1 MMEKSMG
8 TRIRTAGAAA
18 SSAVTTVGTGRQ
30 LLLRT
35 GKKVRTQS
43 PVCACI
49 PVAFGLTL
57 CAFLSLCWFGPLGSV
72 CSSLIVMRPFLLS
85 FVACVSP
92 CIALLPSSL
101 ARTHDTGAV
110 IDDDEDAED
119 NDDDDDQDDDEDDE
133 EEDGDDDLHDMD
145 DMEDD
150 LDGDDQDDLDG
161 HDEDEDEDED
171 DGEGDEDEDM
181 MEHEDNFFEIF
192 QPYET
197 LVYSER
203 MSDLTHQHGGSGD
216 GRHGG
221 GSRVDASTRSLAA
234 QLGATTSTRAA
245 DGMGLSPAD
254 LVPLPIL
261 GMGGY
266 DWNRMGM
273 QAALANADPS
283 LLSVLSRV
291 DPRTLLFALGWDPL
305 MGAEG
310 GPQTADFRAIRA
322 QMASM
327 PFRGDIGGLL
337 RQASGYADLDGGCAP
352 ATPVD
357 PSTRLH
363 RALCRSVSSG
373 VAAFPPR
380 RLPPSLDRGVGGG
393 SGGGG
398 DSSALATV
406 YRNLAASGIVLPPRA
421 SGPLASSLTRGGA
434 SGGTAAGSLGTGM
447 LVGGE
452 LGGSVP
458 TLLPN
463 GRGSM
468 PNGLTGL
475 SASLSALAHYGP
487 GPFGCDGGGLGQ
499 SGMSAADSSS
509 APSVRR
515 GLERLAAR
523 WRYEPP
529 SVVGH
534 AAELDSE
541 GTPTEDGP
549 RRAAVESVD
558 ASFVAMLTTFG
569 DADSAMLSAR
579 DAATRIRQDLA
590 AARERVAEAA
600 AAEAASA
607 EADAARAE
615 AAPEQP
621 AMDASP
627 STESGAGGRPMSTAT
642 DEGDALAA
650 RVGAIGVVSPMASPG
665 GPSAAGSNA
674 GDDAAAAAA
683 RGASAGT
690 GDRPDT
696 PAVTARGDRPAETP
710 ATTAAAR
717 NPSGTGT
724 EAASAAPAASGG
736 TPAQPGAASPA
747 EAAAPIPAAI
757 TDGDFTAIGL
767 ARASVAGISMS
778 APADD
783 TPRVIEAAT
792 EATGVD
798 PTFLSALPSDM
809 RLELLNGLVTSP
821 PAARATDGGD
831 AAPAAPAAP
840 VAAQPAVAAASD
852 RSATAAG
859 EAPADAPAAAA
870 AEPDAE
876 ARRVVAVL
884 GATSLNPDFLAA
896 LPPDLRGDALTEE
909 ARHDLE
915 QHNRHGGEAGGGE
928 AAAAAAGGGG
938 GGLGGDGVGGMGDMD
953 NATFLAT
960 LGPALREE
968 ILVTSDAAFLAT
980 LPPAV
985 AAEARLLR
993 QRALSQQRARLAA
1006 HTWTDNDGRVH
1017 GDMDAGIPIVAGVD
1031 DGSVEAAAM
1040 FDARAAYMR
1049 RRGRASGRDAGDPD
1063 DGVYAQPPLPLPH
1076 LDAAALGA
1084 VVRLLVARDAPRTMV
1099 HRVLTGACRV
1109 PSARDEVL
1117 HAALDLAEARATGSL
1132 SASAE
1137 FRCGSD
1143 GAGDGGI
1150 VKMHLVV
1157 PGPAAEPTG
1166 EGAAPATR
1174 GPGEQRARPKVKV
1187 MAAKSESADAGVVVR
1202 RALELLQTL
1211 AKDNEDVARALAS
1224 PTPPDVTD
1232 GTPSSDSPAKAD
1244 GGADAGEAPKGD
1256 TAAHDAAPAT
1266 AADCAPPAAT
1276 SSAADARPPFMARLI
1291 ALLTSRLLRRSSPTI
1306 ELLLSLLSTV
1316 CHAIPPAAEDAPV
1329 DTEAGGDAGAGGEP
1343 GEADAGTAD
1352 GDAGT
1357 AAAASGTSQPPA
1369 AGSAVEE
1376 GGASNG
1382 AADPT
1387 SDASRPAASTTADDT
1402 PAAAPETGGSTPMPD
1417 AGASD
1422 SADARMQDDKRIS
1435 TADGDEEELEPPVAS
1450 ATHEDADPAAARVPR
1465 IADKDVRA
1473 LVDVVRRAG
1482 CTSKGYVRAS
1492 GVLARLGERRAH
1504 EQVAVAALCEAV
1516 LATGA
1521 RVASTL
1527 DRLVSRIDK
1536 VVADQ
1541 PDRGAPAEPRGGA
1554 PSSATPSD
1562 DGGAAGAEVAV
1573 KHSPAV
1579 AAELRRFSDTPASD
1593 SELAL
1598 LRLLMT
1604 LDSLLGARRAAAAA
1618 NPQES
1623 DAGVTSA
1630 AALDGLQHLWN
1641 GLTSL
1646 LDAIRG
1652 KDVRTE
1658 EEEDESKRSAAA
1670 RAVATVGSRP
1680 KGARSAL
1687 PPALARL
1694 APLIEAY
1701 FRAQSVM
1708 NTSGAG
1714 SPGAVAPAAPTTDA
1728 ASGAAATSDASSADA
1743 ADPLA
1748 RQGSSSGGGALAVDG
1763 DEATASQ
1770 TTPLGTFINR
1780 HRAAV
1785 NAVIRANPSLLDGS
1799 LRSSLSHPQAL
1810 DFDNK
1815 RTYFR
1820 TLVRKRMSA
1829 EAAAS
1834 GGVSPL
1840 RIRVRRDQVFQD
1852 SYHQL
1857 RMRSAAE
1864 MKGRLHVQFI
1874 GEEGIDAG
1882 GVTREW
1888 YALLARKIFDAN
1900 HALFVKSA
1908 AKSATYQPNVV
1919 SYVNEDHLGV
1929 FKFAGRVF
1937 GKAILDGQLLDAYF
1951 TRAFYKHLLGV
1962 KPSFSDVEALDPDLH
1977 SSLTWVLN
1985 NDPAVLDMTMSA
1997 EHTEFGTTDVVDLIP
2012 DGRNIPVT
2020 NENKAEYVRL
2030 ITDLRL
2036 TKAIR
2041 RQIDAFLSGFREL
2054 IPGSDLTMF
2063 NEVELEL
2070 LMAGLPD
2077 IDVADLKGNV
2087 EYTGYTRSSA
2097 QVDWFWTFVS
2107 QLGRED
2113 LARLVMFVTGTSKI
2127 PIEGF
2132 AALQGMNG
2140 PQKFHIHRVSCA
2152 SGPFFPLP
2160 SAHTCFNTLDL
2171 PQYPT
2176 AEVLNKQLLCAIR
2189 EGSEGFGFA

>member
-1 MMEKSMG
+1 MSYTSGESYG
-8 TRIRTAGAAA
+8 SF
-18 SSAVTTVGTGRQ
+18 SSRESSHEGDEHGDEDTYSG
-30 LLLRT
+30 
-35 GKKVRTQS
+35 S
-43 PVCACI
+43 
-49 PVAFGLTL
+49 
-57 CAFLSLCWFGPLGSV
+57 GSV
-72 CSSLIVMRPFLLS
+72 FGGGEE
-85 FVACVSP
+85 
-92 CIALLPSSL
+92 
-101 ARTHDTGAV
+101 GA
-110 IDDDEDAED
+110 DGAPAED
-119 NDDDDDQDDDEDDE
+119 WEEGAGLDDEDDVDE
-133 EEDGDDDLHDMD
+133 DDEAGDHDDDDEEDEDGDDDDLHDMD
-145 DMEDD
+145 DMEDV
-150 LDGDDQDDLDG
+150 LDGEEDQDELDG
-161 HDEDEDEDED
+161 HEEDEEEDEDDVDGDEEDEDEMDQ
-171 DGEGDEDEDM
+171 
-181 MEHEDNFFEIF
+181 EDNFFEVF
-192 QPYET
+192 QPYGA

-203 MSDLTHQHGGSGD
+203 MNDLAHQQGGPGGD

-221 GSRVDASTRSLAA
+221 NSRVDASTRSLAA
-234 QLGATTSTRAA
+234 QLGSTTSTRAT
-245 DGMGLSPAD
+245 DGVGFSPAD
-254 LVPLPIL
+254 LMPLPGL
-261 GMGGY
+261 GAAGFEPH
-266 DWNRMGM
+266 RMGM

-283 LLSVLSRV
+283 LISVLSRV
-291 DPRTLLFALGWDPL
+291 DPRTLMFALGWDP
-305 MGAEG
+305 MMAPAGDQ
-310 GPQTADFRAIRA
+310 PPADFMALRA
-322 QMASM
+322 QVAAMAH
-327 PFRGDIGGLL
+327 RGDIGGLL
-337 RQASGYADLDGGCAP
+337 RQASGYDDLDGTTSPTA
-352 ATPVD
+352 PVD

-363 RALCRSVSSG
+363 RALCRPVTSA
-373 VAAFPPR
+373 VASFPPR
-380 RLPPSLDRGVGGG
+380 RPAVSADR
-393 SGGGG
+393 SGGEP
-398 DSSALATV
+398 SSLSAVYRSLSAL
-406 YRNLAASGIVLPPRA
+406 GIVLPTRA
-421 SGPLASSLTRGGA
+421 SSTLASSLSRG
-434 SGGTAAGSLGTGM
+434 SGVAQSGHL
-447 LVGGE
+447 GGE
-452 LGGSVP
+452 LGGAVP
-458 TLLPN
+458 SLLPSA
-463 GRGSM
+463 RGSA
-468 PNGLTGL
+468 PNGLSGL
-475 SASLSALAHYGP
+475 STSLTALAHFGP
-487 GPFGCDGGGLGQ
+487 GPFGCDGGGLGR
-499 SGMSAADSSS
+499 SGMAPGDSSTS
-509 APSVRR
+509 PGVRR
-515 GLERLAAR
+515 GVERLAAR

-534 AAELDSE
+534 TASVED
-541 GTPTEDGP
+541 DGP
-549 RRAAVESVD
+549 TPEDAASPSARVLPMD
-558 ASFVAMLTTFG
+558 AALSGMLTLFG
-569 DADSAMLSAR
+569 DADGAVLSAR
-579 DAATRIRQDLA
+579 DDASQIRQELET
-590 AARERVAEAA
+590 ARERAA
-600 AAEAASA
+600 QEVAAEA
-607 EADAARAE
+607 ERTNADTTPPNAAQ
-615 AAPEQP
+615 EQP

-627 STESGAGGRPMSTAT
+627 SSVPQPGPQPMSTAT

-650 RVGAIGVVSPMASPG
+650 HVGAISVVSPLASPG
-665 GPSAAGSNA
+665 GPSAATSNA
-674 GDDAAAAAA
+674 GDDPMAATGARRGAPAASRA
-683 RGASAGT
+683 RPDAPPVAGTEQGASDAPATAPSAPANASGAGAVASAG
-690 GDRPDT
+690 P
-696 PAVTARGDRPAETP
+696 TA
-710 ATTAAAR
+710 
-717 NPSGTGT
+717 PS
-724 EAASAAPAASGG
+724 APSSAPNAAPAAD
-736 TPAQPGAASPA
+736 TDIARNP
-747 EAAAPIPAAI
+747 PAAI
-757 TDGDFTAIGL
+757 VDGDYTAIGL
-767 ARASVAGISMS
+767 ARAVVAGISMS

-809 RLELLNGLVTSP
+809 RLELLNGLFTSP
-821 PAARATDGGD
+821 PAVRTVDGIDGSAGGGARHAASTEPSSRPAATAENNATPAQGEAGPERS
-831 AAPAAPAAP
+831 APA
-840 VAAQPAVAAASD
+840 V
-852 RSATAAG
+852 
-859 EAPADAPAAAA
+859 EA
-870 AEPDAE
+870 DAE
-876 ARRVVAVL
+876 ARSVVAVL

-896 LPPDLRGDALTEE
+896 LPPDLRGDALAEE

-915 QHNRHGGEAGGGE
+915 QHNRRGSEVGGSAGG
-928 AAAAAAGGGG
+928 AAAAMGAPGPGSSN
-938 GGLGGDGVGGMGDMD
+938 GVGDMD

-960 LGPALREE
+960 LAPTLREE

-980 LPPAV
+980 LPPVV
-985 AAEARLLR
+985 AAEARVLR
-993 QRALSQQRARLAA
+993 QRALRQQRARLAA
-1006 HTWTDNDGRVH
+1006 HTWTDSDGRVREE
-1017 GDMDAGIPIVAGVD
+1017 MDAGIPMVSGVD
-1031 DGSVEAAAM
+1031 VVSVDRGM
-1040 FDARAAYMR
+1040 LDARAAYMR
-1049 RRGRASGRDAGDPD
+1049 RRGQNGPRDGNDAE
-1063 DGVYAQPPLPLPH
+1063 DGMFVPPPPLPH

-1084 VVRLLVARDAPRTMV
+1084 VVRLLTARDAPRTMV

-1109 PSARDEVL
+1109 PAARDAVL
-1117 HAALDLAEARATGSL
+1117 SVTLDLAEARATGSL

-1137 FRCGSD
+1137 FRGEHDRTSEGGS
-1143 GAGDGGI
+1143 
-1150 VKMHLVV
+1150 VKMQQLVL
-1157 PGPAAEPTG
+1157 GLADEPVDM
-1166 EGAAPATR
+1166 AVSASR
-1174 GPGEQRARPKVKV
+1174 GPRDQLVRPKVKV
-1187 MAAKSESADAGVVVR
+1187 MAAKSESADPGVVVR
-1202 RALELLQTL
+1202 RSIELLHAL
-1211 AKDNEDVARALAS
+1211 AKDNEEVARALAS
-1224 PTPPDVTD
+1224 PTAPVLPAAVFSSSATAGSASGGGGAAPESNSAAARDSAEASPPNGAQAPDVPPD
-1232 GTPSSDSPAKAD
+1232 
-1244 GGADAGEAPKGD
+1244 
-1256 TAAHDAAPAT
+1256 
-1266 AADCAPPAAT
+1266 AAT
-1276 SSAADARPPFMARLI
+1276 RPPFMARLI
-1291 ALLTSRLLRRSSPTI
+1291 ALLTSRLLRRSIPTI

-1316 CHAIPPAAEDAPV
+1316 CHAIPSAAEDGHAAADSRADREEPR
-1329 DTEAGGDAGAGGEP
+1329 EAGAAAVDPNTRPPSVAPSRSAQQPTVSGADGASRT
-1343 GEADAGTAD
+1343 ADADAAPQSNSDAANATAELRPS
-1352 GDAGT
+1352 T
-1357 AAAASGTSQPPA
+1357 AAAAGSQAEPTQATAAVPIDNTQVPA
-1369 AGSAVEE
+1369 RTPVDAEASA
-1376 GGASNG
+1376 
-1382 AADPT
+1382 
-1387 SDASRPAASTTADDT
+1387 
-1402 PAAAPETGGSTPMPD
+1402 
-1417 AGASD
+1417 
-1422 SADARMQDDKRIS
+1422 MQDQDKTIRLGS
-1435 TADGDEEELEPPVAS
+1435 GSDPAPMDPEVAVQQ
-1450 ATHEDADPAAARVPR
+1450 DADPAAARVPR
-1465 IADKDVRA
+1465 IADEDVRA

-1482 CTSKGYVRAS
+1482 CGPRGYIRAS

-1527 DRLVSRIDK
+1527 DRLVSRIHQ
-1536 VVADQ
+1536 VAGQ
-1541 PDRGAPAEPRGGA
+1541 AGERLPTEPRGA
-1554 PSSATPSD
+1554 VHPALPSD
-1562 DGGAAGAEVAV
+1562 DSVASGAERAS

-1579 AAELRRFSDTPASD
+1579 ATELRRFSDTPASD

-1598 LRLLMT
+1598 LRLLVT
-1604 LDSLLGARRAAAAA
+1604 LDSLIESRRAAAAA
-1618 NPQES
+1618 GPQVN
-1623 DAGVTSA
+1623 DVGVTSA

-1652 KDVRTE
+1652 KDVGSDDEDDETHRT
-1658 EEEDESKRSAAA
+1658 AAA

-1701 FRAQSVM
+1701 FRAQSVL
-1708 NTSGAG
+1708 NSR
-1714 SPGAVAPAAPTTDA
+1714 SPTTPASATAGAVAPGTAAASPPAAALAAGVSSTDA
-1728 ASGAAATSDASSADA
+1728 VTAQVRKESDGGVAPASGE
-1743 ADPLA
+1743 
-1748 RQGSSSGGGALAVDG
+1748 G
-1763 DEATASQ
+1763 DEATQ
-1770 TTPLGTFINR
+1770 QMTQLGTFINR

-1799 LRSSLSHPQAL
+1799 LRSALSHPQAL

-1820 TLVRKRMSA
+1820 TLVRKRLSA
-1829 EAAAS
+1829 EAAS

-1857 RMRSAAE
+1857 RMRSAPE

-2012 DGRNIPVT
+2012 NGRNIPVT
-2020 NENKAEYVRL
+2020 NANKSEYVRL

-2054 IPGSDLTMF
+2054 IPAADLTMF

-2077 IDVADLKGNV
+2077 IDVADLKSNV

-2171 PQYPT
+2171 PQYPS

>member
-1 MMEKSMG
+1 MSYTSGESYG
-8 TRIRTAGAAA
+8 SF
-18 SSAVTTVGTGRQ
+18 SSGESSHEGDEHGDEDTYSG
-30 LLLRT
+30 
-35 GKKVRTQS
+35 S
-43 PVCACI
+43 
-49 PVAFGLTL
+49 
-57 CAFLSLCWFGPLGSV
+57 GSV
-72 CSSLIVMRPFLLS
+72 FGGGEE
-85 FVACVSP
+85 
-92 CIALLPSSL
+92 
-101 ARTHDTGAV
+101 GA
-110 IDDDEDAED
+110 DGAPAED
-119 NDDDDDQDDDEDDE
+119 WEEGAGLDDEDDVDE
-133 EEDGDDDLHDMD
+133 DDDAGDHDDDDEEDEDGDDDDLHDMD
-145 DMEDD
+145 DMEDV
-150 LDGDDQDDLDG
+150 LDGEEDQDELDG
-161 HDEDEDEDED
+161 HEEDEEEDEDDVDGDEEDEDEMDQ
-171 DGEGDEDEDM
+171 
-181 MEHEDNFFEIF
+181 EDNFFEVF
-192 QPYET
+192 QPYGA

-203 MSDLTHQHGGSGD
+203 MNDLAHQQGGPGGD

-221 GSRVDASTRSLAA
+221 NSRVDASTRSLAA
-234 QLGATTSTRAA
+234 QLGATTSTRAT
-245 DGMGLSPAD
+245 DGVGFSPVD
-254 LVPLPIL
+254 LMPLPGL
-261 GMGGY
+261 GAAGFEPH
-266 DWNRMGM
+266 RMGM

-283 LLSVLSRV
+283 LISVLSRV
-291 DPRTLLFALGWDPL
+291 DPRTLMFALGWDP
-305 MGAEG
+305 MMAPVGDQ
-310 GPQTADFRAIRA
+310 PPADFMALRA
-322 QMASM
+322 QVAAMAH
-327 PFRGDIGGLL
+327 RGDIGGLL
-337 RQASGYADLDGGCAP
+337 RQASGYDDLDGTNSP
-352 ATPVD
+352 AAPVD

-363 RALCRSVSSG
+363 RALCRPVSAG
-373 VAAFPPR
+373 VASFPPR
-380 RLPPSLDRGVGGG
+380 RPAISVDRIGGEPSSLSV
-393 SGGGG
+393 
-398 DSSALATV
+398 V
-406 YRNLAASGIVLPPRA
+406 YRNLSALGIVLPTRA
-421 SGPLASSLTRGGA
+421 SSTLATSLSRGSSIA
-434 SGGTAAGSLGTGM
+434 QSGHL
-447 LVGGE
+447 GGE
-452 LGGSVP
+452 LGIAVP
-458 TLLPN
+458 SLLPCS
-463 GRGSM
+463 RGSA
-468 PNGLTGL
+468 PNGLSGL
-475 SASLSALAHYGP
+475 STSLTALAHFGP
-487 GPFGCDGGGLGQ
+487 GPFGCDGGGLGR
-499 SGMSAADSSS
+499 SGMAAGDSSAS
-509 APSVRR
+509 PGVRR
-515 GLERLAAR
+515 GVERLAAR
-523 WRYEPP
+523 WRYDPP

-534 AAELDSE
+534 TASVVPDEP
-541 GTPTEDGP
+541 TPTDG
-549 RRAAVESVD
+549 AAPN
-558 ASFVAMLTTFG
+558 ASALPMDTALANMLSLFG
-569 DADSAMLSAR
+569 DADGAVLSAR
-579 DAATRIRQDLA
+579 DDATHIRQDLET
-590 AARERVAEAA
+590 ARERAA
-600 AAEAASA
+600 QEVAAEAERAN
-607 EADAARAE
+607 ADTTPPNAAQ
-615 AAPEQP
+615 EQP

-627 STESGAGGRPMSTAT
+627 PTEPQSGPQPMSTAT

-650 RVGAIGVVSPMASPG
+650 HVGAISVVSPLASPG
-665 GPSAAGSNA
+665 GPSAATSNA
-674 GDDAAAAAA
+674 GDDPMAASGAR
-683 RGASAGT
+683 RGAPTASRARTDAPLEANDELRASDGPASAS
-690 GDRPDT
+690 
-696 PAVTARGDRPAETP
+696 RPANSGGAGAASSAVP
-710 ATTAAAR
+710 AAPGAPPAPRAPPLAEAVGAR
-717 NPSGTGT
+717 NP
-724 EAASAAPAASGG
+724 
-736 TPAQPGAASPA
+736 
-747 EAAAPIPAAI
+747 PAAI
-757 TDGDFTAIGL
+757 VDGDFTAIGL
-767 ARASVAGISMS
+767 ARAVVAGISMS

-821 PAARATDGGD
+821 PAVRTVDGIDGSAGGGAANAASAEPSSRPSSAAENSTTLAQGD
-831 AAPAAPAAP
+831 AGTEPSAPAVQA
-840 VAAQPAVAAASD
+840 
-852 RSATAAG
+852 
-859 EAPADAPAAAA
+859 
-870 AEPDAE
+870 DAE
-876 ARRVVAVL
+876 ARSVVAVL

-896 LPPDLRGDALTEE
+896 LPPDLRGDALAEE

-915 QHNRHGGEAGGGE
+915 QHNRRGSEAGGS
-928 AAAAAAGGGG
+928 AAGGGAAMGAPGPG
-938 GGLGGDGVGGMGDMD
+938 GGTSNGVGDMD

-960 LGPALREE
+960 LAPTLREE

-980 LPPAV
+980 LPPVV
-985 AAEARLLR
+985 AAEARVLR
-993 QRALSQQRARLAA
+993 QRALRQQRARLAA
-1006 HTWTDNDGRVH
+1006 HTWTDSDGRVREE
-1017 GDMDAGIPIVAGVD
+1017 MDAGIPMVSGVD
-1031 DGSVEAAAM
+1031 VVSVDRGM
-1040 FDARAAYMR
+1040 LDARAAYMR
-1049 RRGRASGRDAGDPD
+1049 RRGQAGPRDGNDAE
-1063 DGVYAQPPLPLPH
+1063 DGIFVPPPPLPH

-1084 VVRLLVARDAPRTMV
+1084 VVRLLTARDAPRTMV

-1109 PSARDEVL
+1109 PAARDAVL
-1117 HAALDLAEARATGSL
+1117 SVTLDLAEARATGSL

-1137 FRCGSD
+1137 FRGEHDRTSEGGS
-1143 GAGDGGI
+1143 
-1150 VKMHLVV
+1150 VKMQQLVL
-1157 PGPAAEPTG
+1157 GLADEPVDM
-1166 EGAAPATR
+1166 AVSASR
-1174 GPGEQRARPKVKV
+1174 GPRDQVVRPKVKV
-1187 MAAKSESADAGVVVR
+1187 MAAKSESADPGVVVR
-1202 RALELLQTL
+1202 RSIELLHAL
-1211 AKDNEDVARALAS
+1211 AKDNEEVARALAS
-1224 PTPPDVTD
+1224 PTVPVIPPALSSST
-1232 GTPSSDSPAKAD
+1232 GTPGNAPD
-1244 GGADAGEAPKGD
+1244 GGAASEGGAALQDS
-1256 TAAHDAAPAT
+1256 TAAATTATRPNGAFSPDVPPDAVTP
-1266 AADCAPPAAT
+1266 
-1276 SSAADARPPFMARLI
+1276 PPFMARLV
-1291 ALLTSRLLRRSSPTI
+1291 ALLTSRLLRRSIPTI

-1316 CHAIPPAAEDAPV
+1316 CHAIPSAAEDALDGANTRGDREEPREHGLDDAAAV
-1329 DTEAGGDAGAGGEP
+1329 DPNTRPPTAASPRSTELPTVNGAAGAGAA
-1343 GEADAGTAD
+1343 ADADAAPQSNSDAANATAELRPS
-1352 GDAGT
+1352 AAAVAVSVSQVESTQT
-1357 AAAASGTSQPPA
+1357 AAAVRRGDAQVPVTTSVDAA
-1369 AGSAVEE
+1369 AGAMQDQEKTVS
-1376 GGASNG
+1376 
-1382 AADPT
+1382 P
-1387 SDASRPAASTTADDT
+1387 
-1402 PAAAPETGGSTPMPD
+1402 GS
-1417 AGASD
+1417 ASD
-1422 SADARMQDDKRIS
+1422 SAPM
-1435 TADGDEEELEPPVAS
+1435 EPEVKVQP
-1450 ATHEDADPAAARVPR
+1450 DADPAAARVPR
-1465 IADKDVRA
+1465 IADEDIRA

-1482 CTSKGYVRAS
+1482 CGPRGYIRAS

-1527 DRLVSRIDK
+1527 DRLVCRIHK
-1536 VVADQ
+1536 VAGQ
-1541 PDRGAPAEPRGGA
+1541 PGENLPTEPRGGVHPA
-1554 PSSATPSD
+1554 SPSD
-1562 DGGAAGAEVAV
+1562 DSGNSGGESAS

-1579 AAELRRFSDTPASD
+1579 AMELRCFSDTPASD

-1598 LRLLMT
+1598 LRLLVT
-1604 LDSLLGARRAAAAA
+1604 LDSLIESRRAAAAA
-1618 NPQES
+1618 DPQVS

-1630 AALDGLQHLWN
+1630 AALEGLQHLWN

-1652 KDVRTE
+1652 KDVGSDDEDDETHRT
-1658 EEEDESKRSAAA
+1658 AAA

-1701 FRAQSVM
+1701 FRAQSVL
-1708 NTSGAG
+1708 NSRSTTSAVITTTGAV
-1714 SPGAVAPAAPTTDA
+1714 SPGAAAASPPAAALGAGVSSTDA
-1728 ASGAAATSDASSADA
+1728 TAS
-1743 ADPLA
+1743 LV
-1748 RQGSSSGGGALAVDG
+1748 RKESGGGEATGSGEG
-1763 DEATASQ
+1763 DEPALHMTQ
-1770 TTPLGTFINR
+1770 LGTFINR

-1799 LRSSLSHPQAL
+1799 LRSALSHPQAL

-1820 TLVRKRMSA
+1820 TLVRKRLSA
-1829 EAAAS
+1829 EASAS

-1857 RMRSAAE
+1857 RMRSASE

-2020 NENKAEYVRL
+2020 NANKSEYVRL

-2054 IPGSDLTMF
+2054 IPAADLTMF

-2171 PQYPT
+2171 PQYPS
-2176 AEVLNKQLLCAIR
+2176 AEILNKQLLCAIR

>member
-1 MMEKSMG
+1 
-8 TRIRTAGAAA
+8 
-18 SSAVTTVGTGRQ
+18 
-30 LLLRT
+30 
-35 GKKVRTQS
+35 
-43 PVCACI
+43 
-49 PVAFGLTL
+49 
-57 CAFLSLCWFGPLGSV
+57 
-72 CSSLIVMRPFLLS
+72 
-85 FVACVSP
+85 
-92 CIALLPSSL
+92 
-101 ARTHDTGAV
+101 
-110 IDDDEDAED
+110 
-119 NDDDDDQDDDEDDE
+119 
-133 EEDGDDDLHDMD
+133 MD
-145 DMEDD
+145 DMEDV
-150 LDGDDQDDLDG
+150 LDGEEDQDELDG
-161 HDEDEDEDED
+161 HEEDEEEDEDDVDGDEEDEDEMDQ
-171 DGEGDEDEDM
+171 
-181 MEHEDNFFEIF
+181 EDNFFEVF
-192 QPYET
+192 QPYGA

-203 MSDLTHQHGGSGD
+203 MNDLAHQQGGPGGD

-221 GSRVDASTRSLAA
+221 NSRVDASTRSLAA
-234 QLGATTSTRAA
+234 QLGATTSTRET
-245 DGMGLSPAD
+245 DGVGFSPVD
-254 LVPLPIL
+254 LMPLPGL
-261 GMGGY
+261 GAAGFEPH
-266 DWNRMGM
+266 RMGM

-283 LLSVLSRV
+283 LISVLSRV
-291 DPRTLLFALGWDPL
+291 DPRTLMFALGWDP
-305 MGAEG
+305 MMAPAGDQ
-310 GPQTADFRAIRA
+310 PPADFMALRA
-322 QMASM
+322 QVAAMAH
-327 PFRGDIGGLL
+327 RGDIGGLL
-337 RQASGYADLDGGCAP
+337 RQASGYDDLDGTNSP
-352 ATPVD
+352 AAPVD

-363 RALCRSVSSG
+363 RALCRPVSSA
-373 VAAFPPR
+373 VASFPPR
-380 RLPPSLDRGVGGG
+380 RPVASVDRNYGEPSSL
-393 SGGGG
+393 
-398 DSSALATV
+398 SAV
-406 YRNLAASGIVLPPRA
+406 YRSLASLGIVLPTRA
-421 SGPLASSLTRGGA
+421 SSTLASSLSRG
-434 SGGTAAGSLGTGM
+434 SGVAPSGHL
-447 LVGGE
+447 GGE
-452 LGGSVP
+452 LGSAVP
-458 TLLPN
+458 SLLPSS
-463 GRGSM
+463 RGSA
-468 PNGLTGL
+468 PNGLSGL
-475 SASLSALAHYGP
+475 STSLTALAHFGP
-487 GPFGCDGGGLGQ
+487 GPFGCDGGGLGR
-499 SGMSAADSSS
+499 SGMAAGDSSTS
-509 APSVRR
+509 PGVRR
-515 GLERLAAR
+515 GVERLAGR
-523 WRYEPP
+523 WRYDPP

-534 AAELDSE
+534 TVGVEPDEPTSGDVAAPNSRVQPMHSALS
-541 GTPTEDGP
+541 T
-549 RRAAVESVD
+549 
-558 ASFVAMLTTFG
+558 MLTLFG
-569 DADSAMLSAR
+569 DADGDVLTAR
-579 DAATRIRQDLA
+579 DNASQIRQDLE
-590 AARERVAEAA
+590 AARERAA
-600 AAEAASA
+600 LEVAAEAERANADSMPPSA
-607 EADAARAE
+607 AQD
-615 AAPEQP
+615 QP

-627 STESGAGGRPMSTAT
+627 LTVPQSGPQPMSTAT

-650 RVGAIGVVSPMASPG
+650 HVGAIRVVSPLASPG
-665 GPSAAGSNA
+665 GPSAATSNA
-674 GDDAAAAAA
+674 GDDPMAATGAR
-683 RGASAGT
+683 RGALDASHA
-690 GDRPDT
+690 RPDAPIVPDT
-696 PAVTARGDRPAETP
+696 EPGAGDAP
-710 ATTAAAR
+710 
-717 NPSGTGT
+717 
-724 EAASAAPAASGG
+724 ASAAPPVNPSG
-736 TPAQPGAASPA
+736 AGAVANAVP
-747 EAAAPIPAAI
+747 AAPSAPPAPDAAPLAETDSDRNPPAAI
-757 TDGDFTAIGL
+757 VDGDFTAIGL
-767 ARASVAGISMS
+767 ARAVVAGISMS

-809 RLELLNGLVTSP
+809 RLELLNGLFTSP
-821 PAARATDGGD
+821 SAVRTMDGIDGAAGGG
-831 AAPAAPAAP
+831 ANVASREPSSRSSGAVGNNTARVRGEAGPEASAPAVQA
-840 VAAQPAVAAASD
+840 
-852 RSATAAG
+852 
-859 EAPADAPAAAA
+859 
-870 AEPDAE
+870 DAE
-876 ARRVVAVL
+876 ARSVVAVL

-896 LPPDLRGDALTEE
+896 LPPDLRGDALAEE

-915 QHNRHGGEAGGGE
+915 QHNRRGSEAGGSAGG
-928 AAAAAAGGGG
+928 AAAAMGASGPGSGGSN
-938 GGLGGDGVGGMGDMD
+938 GVGDMD

-960 LGPALREE
+960 LAPTLREE

-980 LPPAV
+980 LPPVV
-985 AAEARLLR
+985 AAEARVLR
-993 QRALSQQRARLAA
+993 QRALRQQRARLAA
-1006 HTWTDNDGRVH
+1006 HTWTDSDGRVREE
-1017 GDMDAGIPIVAGVD
+1017 MDAGIPIVSGVD
-1031 DGSVEAAAM
+1031 VVSVDRGM
-1040 FDARAAYMR
+1040 LDARAAYMR
-1049 RRGRASGRDAGDPD
+1049 RRGQGGGRDGNDAD
-1063 DGVYAQPPLPLPH
+1063 DGIFVPPPPLPH

-1084 VVRLLVARDAPRTMV
+1084 VVRLLTARDAPRTMV

-1109 PSARDEVL
+1109 PAARDAVL
-1117 HAALDLAEARATGSL
+1117 SVTLDLAEARATGSL

-1137 FRCGSD
+1137 FHGEHDGTSEGGS
-1143 GAGDGGI
+1143 
-1150 VKMHLVV
+1150 VKMQQLVL
-1157 PGPAAEPTG
+1157 GLADEPVDM
-1166 EGAAPATR
+1166 AVSASR
-1174 GPGEQRARPKVKV
+1174 GPRDQLVRPKVKV
-1187 MAAKSESADAGVVVR
+1187 MAAKSESADPGVVVR
-1202 RALELLQTL
+1202 RSLELLHAL

-1224 PTPPDVTD
+1224 PTAPVISSAFSSSPATPGSVSRGAAVPESGAATRDLAAGTDPNRARPPDVPPD
-1232 GTPSSDSPAKAD
+1232 AVTP
-1244 GGADAGEAPKGD
+1244 
-1256 TAAHDAAPAT
+1256 
-1266 AADCAPPAAT
+1266 
-1276 SSAADARPPFMARLI
+1276 PPFMARLI
-1291 ALLTSRLLRRSSPTI
+1291 ALLTSRLLRRSIPTI

-1316 CHAIPPAAEDAPV
+1316 CHAIPPAEEVGHAAADTQGNREEPQEHGSDASAAV
-1329 DTEAGGDAGAGGEP
+1329 DPNTRPPTAAPPRATEQRTASGAAGAGPSADAGATP
-1343 GEADAGTAD
+1343 QSNSCASNTTAGLRPSTAAVTGCQAAPTQAAPSVRN
-1352 GDAGT
+1352 GDA
-1357 AAAASGTSQPPA
+1357 QNPA
-1369 AGSAVEE
+1369 A
-1376 GGASNG
+1376 
-1382 AADPT
+1382 T
-1387 SDASRPAASTTADDT
+1387 SVDASAGAMQDQDKIVGPGSEND
-1402 PAAAPETGGSTPMPD
+1402 AAPMDPE
-1417 AGASD
+1417 AKA
-1422 SADARMQDDKRIS
+1422 
-1435 TADGDEEELEPPVAS
+1435 E
-1450 ATHEDADPAAARVPR
+1450 EDADPAAARVPR
-1465 IADKDVRA
+1465 IADEDVRA

-1482 CTSKGYVRAS
+1482 CGPRGYIRAS

-1527 DRLVSRIDK
+1527 DRLVCRIHK
-1536 VVADQ
+1536 VAGK
-1541 PDRGAPAEPRGGA
+1541 PGENLRTEPRDA
-1554 PSSATPSD
+1554 VHSASPSD
-1562 DGGAAGAEVAV
+1562 DSGASGAESVS

-1579 AAELRRFSDTPASD
+1579 AMELRRFSDTPASD

-1598 LRLLMT
+1598 LRLLVT
-1604 LDSLLGARRAAAAA
+1604 LDSLVESRRAAAAA
-1618 NPQES
+1618 DPQVS

-1652 KDVRTE
+1652 KDVGSDDEDDETHRT
-1658 EEEDESKRSAAA
+1658 AAA

-1701 FRAQSVM
+1701 FRAQSVL
-1708 NTSGAG
+1708 NSRSTTGPVAGTAGAV
-1714 SPGAVAPAAPTTDA
+1714 SPGTAAASSPATALAAGVSSVDTPAPLVRKESDGGTAA
-1728 ASGAAATSDASSADA
+1728 ASGE
-1743 ADPLA
+1743 
-1748 RQGSSSGGGALAVDG
+1748 G
-1763 DEATASQ
+1763 DEAVQQ
-1770 TTPLGTFINR
+1770 TTQLGTFINR

-1799 LRSSLSHPQAL
+1799 LRSALSHPQAL

-1820 TLVRKRMSA
+1820 TLVRKRLSA
-1829 EAAAS
+1829 EASAS

-1857 RMRSAAE
+1857 RMRSASE

-2012 DGRNIPVT
+2012 NGRNIPVT
-2020 NENKAEYVRL
+2020 NANKSEYVRL

-2054 IPGSDLTMF
+2054 IPAADLIMF

-2171 PQYPT
+2171 PQYPS
-2176 AEVLNKQLLCAIR
+2176 AEILSKQLLCAIR